1 MENITIVLFPTKPG
15 KNGDCLENDRKKI
28 KNNLSINNPKKGT
41 TNHINRENSESNT
54 SQKYDE
60 LRM

>member
-28 KNNLSINNPKKGT
+28 KNNLSINNPPKKGRQT
-41 TNHINRENSESNT
+41 TSIAKIANPIHLKNMMN
-54 SQKYDE
+54 
-60 LRM
+60 